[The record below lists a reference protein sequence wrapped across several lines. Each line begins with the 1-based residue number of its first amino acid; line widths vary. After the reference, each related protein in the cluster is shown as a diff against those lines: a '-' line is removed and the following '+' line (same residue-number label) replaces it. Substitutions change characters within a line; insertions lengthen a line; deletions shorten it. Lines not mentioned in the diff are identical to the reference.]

1 MDCSSI
7 PEKQNKKRIS
17 QEDKMRK
24 ININSMKKENKKEKD
39 KIIFKDF
46 TIPMQI
52 TPKKVKDIDK
62 NIIEKINLFLQEYRC
77 SKCFQSLII
86 NIERMKRNNILYLT
100 INCKNNHRETKSISD
115 FLKENKFTIENDFDF
130 YDLVTSDNIK
140 KEENNLSKYKA
151 QNRINYRRYDVDNLF
166 EELEMYL
173 ICFKCKIIFDLK
185 AKQLNKIN
193 HDHFLFHYYKKGQ
206 NNNENKYQNS
216 KHFFKIKD
224 FNYLGKKIKQEKKYY
239 NNLKELIIKNNLKN
253 KYFSYLNQIKS
264 EIKLFSNYYEQY
276 MNKKSSRNFQ
286 NLSNIFNHT
295 ILLFK
300 LEEKNI
306 NDNTLKKEI
315 ENLNNELLSLYSQNS
330 FKNEEKTVISK
341 YEVYKLNP
349 PDRIFVTTSLDE
361 PYFAAAGIGLYIY
374 KIEENSEKYK
384 DEKHK
389 NALIS
394 KVENVNINTMIYI
407 DNKKLIA
414 GGNQGILLFKFN
426 GNYKNYNINFHI
438 NKNEE
443 IRQIIKTY
451 DNYFISYGNYLPIC
465 KWEINKEEN
474 KIDNLFI
481 LKTEKIVLG
490 ICEISNKYF
499 AYQTED
505 YIYILNYK
513 NFKEHIKIKYKIQSY
528 IYRRNG
534 INKLTDKIIGT
545 ISYNSDQLDFF
556 DVETGEKLFEISN
569 DDNGNQVFYNGFLR
583 TKREKE
589 EIEIITLS
597 ENIQYMRRYG
607 YCLDMK
613 VNNNKIEIL
622 SQTSDEW
629 WYIDLRHI
637 FEMNDKTI
645 LISGEKDLYA
655 LFYP

>member
-1 MDCSSI
+1 
-7 PEKQNKKRIS
+7 
-17 QEDKMRK
+17 
-24 ININSMKKENKKEKD
+24 
-39 KIIFKDF
+39 
-46 TIPMQI
+46 
-52 TPKKVKDIDK
+52 
-62 NIIEKINLFLQEYRC
+62 
-77 SKCFQSLII
+77 
-86 NIERMKRNNILYLT
+86 
-100 INCKNNHRETKSISD
+100 
-115 FLKENKFTIENDFDF
+115 
-130 YDLVTSDNIK
+130 
-140 KEENNLSKYKA
+140 
-151 QNRINYRRYDVDNLF
+151 
-166 EELEMYL
+166 
-173 ICFKCKIIFDLK
+173 
-185 AKQLNKIN
+185 
-193 HDHFLFHYYKKGQ
+193 
-206 NNNENKYQNS
+206 
-216 KHFFKIKD
+216 
-224 FNYLGKKIKQEKKYY
+224 
-239 NNLKELIIKNNLKN
+239 
-253 KYFSYLNQIKS
+253 
-264 EIKLFSNYYEQY
+264 
-276 MNKKSSRNFQ
+276 
-286 NLSNIFNHT
+286 
-295 ILLFK
+295 
-300 LEEKNI
+300 
-306 NDNTLKKEI
+306 
-315 ENLNNELLSLYSQNS
+315 
-330 FKNEEKTVISK
+330 
-341 YEVYKLNP
+341 
-349 PDRIFVTTSLDE
+349 
-361 PYFAAAGIGLYIY
+361 
-374 KIEENSEKYK
+374 
-384 DEKHK
+384 
-389 NALIS
+389 
-394 KVENVNINTMIYI
+394 MIYI

-426 GNYKNYNINFHI
+426 GNYKSLNINFHI

-451 DNYFISYGNYLPIC
+451 DNYFISYGNYLSIC

-513 NFKEHIKIKYKIQSY
+513 TFKEHIKIKYKIQSY
-528 IYRRNG
+528 IYRTNG

-545 ISYNSDQLDFF
+545 ISYNSDQIDFF